1 MKSVEQQFSNS
12 KEKVYYLL
20 SSHPELLNDDKKLWI
35 SYLVMYF
42 NLKNVLACA
51 EPFRA
56 LCDLL
61 FKEKINAATVLRL
74 RQKYQKYQR
83 SLSSSVKLKVWKV
96 EKVEKEEKE
105 DCKVLYVKSRISQLL
120 KNYPALKENDN
131 QLWISYLV
139 MFHDLKNRLNKSA
152 DPYEEFCNIVMD
164 KEVPSIATIRR
175 SRQIILNV
183 TN

>member
-42 NLKNVLACA
+42 NLKNVLACV

-61 FKEKINAATVLRL
+61 FKEKINAATILRL
-74 RQKYQKYQR
+74 RQKYQKHQKYQR
-83 SLSSSVKLKVWKV
+83 SLCSSVKT
-96 EKVEKEEKE
+96 KEEKE
-105 DCKVLYVKSRISQLL
+105 DCKVLYVKSRISHLL

-152 DPYEEFCNIVMD
+152 DPYEEFCSIVMD

-183 TN
+183 IN